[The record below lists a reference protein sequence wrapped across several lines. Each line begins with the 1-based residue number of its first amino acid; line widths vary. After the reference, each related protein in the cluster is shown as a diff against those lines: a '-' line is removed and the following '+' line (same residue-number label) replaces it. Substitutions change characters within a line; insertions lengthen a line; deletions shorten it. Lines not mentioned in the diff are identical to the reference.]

1 MNSLGKKLFFFLNNV
16 PLRPAS
22 LSVVVA
28 LKTAAYSS
36 RPKDRLKCS
45 SIAGSLT
52 PPTVLTPV
60 LWPPAAADGVSDG
73 VGVTAVSSIVVP
85 GKQYIFTISSK
96 IKYDIEHT
104 PKMFDVAKK
113 LLISQIINT
122 KGY

>member
-1 MNSLGKKLFFFLNNV
+1 MYIKISRYHFSLLKKNILSRYVV

-36 RPKDRLKCS
+36 RPNDLLKCS

-52 PPTVLTPV
+52 PPTVLIPV
-60 LWPPAAADGVSDG
+60 LWPPAVAADGVNDG

-85 GKQYIFTISSK
+85 GK
-96 IKYDIEHT
+96 
-104 PKMFDVAKK
+104 
-113 LLISQIINT
+113 
-122 KGY
+122 

>member
-1 MNSLGKKLFFFLNNV
+1 M
-16 PLRPAS
+16 
-22 LSVVVA
+22 SVVVA

-85 GKQYIFTISSK
+85 GKQYIFTISSN

-104 PKMFDVAKK
+104 PKIFDVAKK
-113 LLISQIINT
+113 LLIPQIINT
-122 KGY
+122 EGY

>member
-1 MNSLGKKLFFFLNNV
+1 MFLFLNGV

-52 PPTVLTPV
+52 PPTVRTPV

-85 GKQYIFTISSK
+85 GKEHFFKYSIYIYPIYKTQYTILVNIS
-96 IKYDIEHT
+96 
-104 PKMFDVAKK
+104 DVRKK
-113 LLISQIINT
+113 LFNQILQSV
-122 KGY
+122 